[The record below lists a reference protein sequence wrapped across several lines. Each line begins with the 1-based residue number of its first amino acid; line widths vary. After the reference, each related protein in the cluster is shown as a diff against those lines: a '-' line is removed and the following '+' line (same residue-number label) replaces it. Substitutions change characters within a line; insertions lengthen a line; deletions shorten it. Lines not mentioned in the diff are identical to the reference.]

1 MPGEQLMKIKAIG
14 MNRAECMH
22 RQGKYKINNP
32 VESFLGLEAAGEVY
46 DPDTK

>member
-1 MPGEQLMKIKAIG
+1 MKIKAIG